1 MANTTFS
8 GPVRSENGFIG
19 GTKNDTT
26 GAFTAN
32 WTINASGAYVGTQ
45 QEVCGVLAGSVEA
58 TAGTNELSFSQPD
71 NTVITKIEL
80 VVTSA
85 PTLALAGDIGF
96 KVGTASGGAQL
107 VAAAADQILDGG
119 TTVPA
124 GAHYDT
130 TLLDTTASDAAPA
143 ASPRANVSGDA
154 RNIFLQITNTT
165 NASASGEIKWLVSYK
180 YIA

>member
-19 GTKNDTT
+19 GTKNTTT
-26 GAFTAN
+26 GVFTAN
-32 WTINASGAYVGTQ
+32 WTVNASGAYVGTQ
-45 QEVCGVLAGSVEA
+45 QEVCGVVAGSVEA
-58 TAGTNELSFSQPD
+58 TAGTNEQTFSQPN

-85 PTLALAGDIGF
+85 PTVASGDIGF
-96 KVGTASGGAQL
+96 QVGTATGGAQL
-107 VAAAADQILDGG
+107 VAAAADQILDLG

-124 GAHYDT
+124 GAHFDT
-130 TLLDTTASDAAPA
+130 TLLDTTPSDAAPA

-154 RNIFLQITNTT
+154 RDIFLQITNTT

>member
-19 GTKNDTT
+19 GTKNTTT

-45 QEVCGVLAGSVEA
+45 QEVCAVLAGSVEA

-85 PTLALAGDIGF
+85 PTVALGDIGF

-130 TLLDTTASDAAPA
+130 TLLDTTPSDAAPA
-143 ASPRANVSGDA
+143 ASPRANVSGLA
-154 RNIFLQITNTT
+154 RDIFLQITNTT

>member
-19 GTKNDTT
+19 GTKNTDT

-45 QEVCGVLAGSVEA
+45 QEVSAVLAGSVEA

-71 NTVITKIEL
+71 NTIITKIEL

-85 PTLALAGDIGF
+85 PTVAAGDIGF
-96 KVGTASGGAQL
+96 KVGTATGGAQL

-124 GAHYDT
+124 GAHFDT
-130 TLLDTTASDAAPA
+130 TLLDTTPSDAAPA
-143 ASPRANVSGDA
+143 ASPRVNVSGLA
-154 RNIFLQITNTT
+154 RDIFLQITNTT

>member
-1 MANTTFS
+1 MATTTFS

-19 GTKNDTT
+19 GTKNSST

-45 QEVCGVLAGSVEA
+45 QEVCAVLAGSVEA
-58 TAGTNELSFSQPD
+58 TAGTNELSFSQPN

-85 PTLALAGDIGF
+85 PTVATGDIGF
-96 KVGTASGGAQL
+96 QVGTATGGAQL

-124 GAHYDT
+124 GAHFDT
-130 TLLDTTASDAAPA
+130 TLLDTTPSDAAPA
-143 ASPRANVSGDA
+143 ASPRANVSGVA
-154 RNIFLQITNTT
+154 RDIFLQITNTT

>member
-19 GTKNDTT
+19 GTKNTTT

-45 QEVCGVLAGSVEA
+45 QEVCAVLAGSVEA

-85 PTLALAGDIGF
+85 PTVALGDIGF

-143 ASPRANVSGDA
+143 ASPRVNVSGLA
-154 RNIFLQITNTT
+154 RDIFLQITNTT
-165 NASASGEIKWLVSYK
+165 NASAVGEIKWLVSYK

>member
-19 GTKNDTT
+19 GTKNTTT

-45 QEVCGVLAGSVEA
+45 QEVCAVLAGSVEA

-85 PTLALAGDIGF
+85 PTVALGDIGF
-96 KVGTASGGAQL
+96 KVGTATGGAQL

-130 TLLDTTASDAAPA
+130 TLLDTTPSDAAPA
-143 ASPRANVSGDA
+143 ASPRVNVSGLA
-154 RNIFLQITNTT
+154 RDIFLQITNTT

>member
-19 GTKNDTT
+19 GTKNTTT

-45 QEVCGVLAGSVEA
+45 QEVCAVLAGSVEA

-85 PTLALAGDIGF
+85 PTVALGDIGF
-96 KVGTASGGAQL
+96 KVGTATGGAQL

-124 GAHYDT
+124 GAHFDT
-130 TLLDTTASDAAPA
+130 TLLDTTPSDAAPA
-143 ASPRANVSGDA
+143 ASPRVNVSGLA
-154 RNIFLQITNTT
+154 RDIFLQITNTT

>member
-19 GTKNDTT
+19 GTKNTTT
-26 GAFTAN
+26 GEFTAN

-45 QEVCGVLAGSVEA
+45 QEVCAVLAGSVES

-85 PTLALAGDIGF
+85 PTVATGDIGF

-143 ASPRANVSGDA
+143 ASPRANVSGLA
-154 RNIFLQITNTT
+154 RDIFLQITNTT

>member
-19 GTKNDTT
+19 GTKNTTT

-45 QEVCGVLAGSVEA
+45 QEVCAVLAGSVEA

-85 PTLALAGDIGF
+85 PTVALGDIGF

-130 TLLDTTASDAAPA
+130 TLLDTTPSDAAPA
-143 ASPRANVSGDA
+143 ASPRANVSGNA
-154 RNIFLQITNTT
+154 RDIFLQITNTT

>member
-19 GTKNDTT
+19 GTKNDDT

-45 QEVCGVLAGSVEA
+45 QEVCAALAGSVEA

-85 PTLALAGDIGF
+85 PTVATGDIGF

-107 VAAAADQILDGG
+107 VAAATDQILDGG

-143 ASPRANVSGDA
+143 ASPRTNVSGDA
-154 RNIFLQITNTT
+154 RDIFLQITNTT
-165 NASASGEIKWLVSYK
+165 NASAVGEIKWLVSYK

>member
-19 GTKNDTT
+19 GTKNSST

-45 QEVCGVLAGSVEA
+45 QEVCAVLAGSVEA
-58 TAGTNELSFSQPD
+58 TAGTNELSFSQPN

-85 PTLALAGDIGF
+85 PTVATGDIGF
-96 KVGTASGGAQL
+96 QVGTATGGAQL

-124 GAHYDT
+124 GAHFDT

-143 ASPRANVSGDA
+143 ASPRVNVSGVA
-154 RNIFLQITNTT
+154 RDIFLQITNTT

>member
-19 GTKNDTT
+19 GTKNTTT

-45 QEVCGVLAGSVEA
+45 QEVCAVLAGSVEA

-85 PTLALAGDIGF
+85 PTVATGDIGF
-96 KVGTASGGAQL
+96 QVGTTTGSAEL

>member
-19 GTKNDTT
+19 GTKNTTT

-45 QEVCGVLAGSVEA
+45 QEVCAVLAGSVEA

-85 PTLALAGDIGF
+85 PTVATGDIGF
-96 KVGTASGGAQL
+96 KVGTATGGAQL

-124 GAHYDT
+124 GAHFDT
-130 TLLDTTASDAAPA
+130 TLLDTTPSDAAPA